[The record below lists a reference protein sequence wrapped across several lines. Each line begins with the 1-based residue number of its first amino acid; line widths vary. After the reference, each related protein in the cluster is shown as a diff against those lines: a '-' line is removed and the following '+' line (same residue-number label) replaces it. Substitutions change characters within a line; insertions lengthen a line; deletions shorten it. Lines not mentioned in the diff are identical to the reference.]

1 MQEKM
6 WILMSKREISCTHS
20 TSILQRK
27 QIFQNV
33 QDYSQLLT
41 TVEQEA

>member
-6 WILMSKREISCTHS
+6 WILMSKREISCTQN

-27 QIFQNV
+27 QIFQKRTGLFTITNK
-33 QDYSQLLT
+33 S
-41 TVEQEA
+41 